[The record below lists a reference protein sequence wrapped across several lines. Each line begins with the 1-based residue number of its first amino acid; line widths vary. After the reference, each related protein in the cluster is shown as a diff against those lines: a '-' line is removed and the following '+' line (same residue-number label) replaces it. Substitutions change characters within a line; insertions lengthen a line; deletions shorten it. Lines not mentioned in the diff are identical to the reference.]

1 MAHELWAIMG
11 ILHPSMNNLYGKFS
25 YKNPFKIYLL
35 RRSYYHRQNRH
46 PDRQNPRLK
55 NSVIVSHFAYLYNRD
70 KEGRKSRALEL
81 LTGQHSGKDVATG
94 VKDTG

>member
-1 MAHELWAIMG
+1 
-11 ILHPSMNNLYGKFS
+11 
-25 YKNPFKIYLL
+25 
-35 RRSYYHRQNRH
+35 
-46 PDRQNPRLK
+46 
-55 NSVIVSHFAYLYNRD
+55 VIVSHFAYLYNRD